1 MGTALGMLG
10 GMGTLVTLPQLT
22 LTGAALVPC
31 WDTEFPCSLHPPWTK
46 GVFVIESF
54 PGIEQGRWHQE
65 SRAEEL
71 VLSRERALCSQQG
84 LSTCQVC
91 LQHSPAWDVTK
102 GRDSSQGVASRDLCL
117 AHLIVAPGG
126 PQVLPRNDF

>member
-1 MGTALGMLG
+1 MRCSGTEGLLPHGWVGTALRMLG
-10 GMGTLVTLPQLT
+10 RMGTLGVTAAAHT

-46 GVFVIESF
+46 DMFVIDSF
-54 PGIEQGRWHQE
+54 PRIEQGRRSRE

-91 LQHSPAWDVTK
+91 LQQSPAWHVTK
-102 GRDSSQGVASRDLCL
+102 GSDSSQGVC
-117 AHLIVAPGG
+117 
-126 PQVLPRNDF
+126 